1 MNALAALG
9 LLIKK
14 DGVFRNSKGAA
25 RWLVRGKEDYLAT
38 LGHAVGLYKRW
49 ATLTD
54 AVKTGA
60 QVVKERLTDDRLER
74 EAFIAAM
81 HRRAIGTADGLV
93 GLLDLTGVTRVLD
106 VGGGSAVYAM
116 ALCRAKKDLA
126 VRVLDLPE
134 VTVLTRRYVEAGGFR
149 DRIDTIDGDYLECAF
164 PDGLDMIFFSAIM
177 HSNAPAENQL
187 LIDKAFS
194 ALAPGGRIVIQ
205 DGVMDD
211 SRTQPGTGALFAL
224 NMLVSTPAGDS
235 YTEGEI
241 TGWLEKAGCVDIS
254 RTDSGP
260 ATAMMIG
267 CKPAAA

>member
-1 MNALAALG
+1 
-9 LLIKK
+9 
-14 DGVFRNSKGAA
+14 
-25 RWLVRGKEDYLAT
+25 
-38 LGHAVGLYKRW
+38 
-49 ATLTD
+49 
-54 AVKTGA
+54 
-60 QVVKERLTDDRLER
+60 
-74 EAFIAAM
+74 
-81 HRRAIGTADGLV
+81 
-93 GLLDLTGVTRVLD
+93 
-106 VGGGSAVYAM
+106 
-116 ALCRAKKDLA
+116 
-126 VRVLDLPE
+126 
-134 VTVLTRRYVEAGGFR
+134 
-149 DRIDTIDGDYLECAF
+149 
-164 PDGLDMIFFSAIM
+164 MIFFSAIM